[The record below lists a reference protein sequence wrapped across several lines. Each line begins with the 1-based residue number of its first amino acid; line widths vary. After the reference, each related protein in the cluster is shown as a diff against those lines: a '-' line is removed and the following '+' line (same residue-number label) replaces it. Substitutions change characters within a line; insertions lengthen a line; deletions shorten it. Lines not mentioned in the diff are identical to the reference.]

1 MTEQPVDPVDGRPP
15 SPPSPPSPAPDQGPQ
30 TPTLEPGNPTQAPEP
45 GPPAGTSATRMIA
58 IALAAVGV
66 LVVLS
71 VVVILAF
78 GSAGV
83 REYPAGTPEATVQA
97 YVRAIDGNDLPAA
110 YALLSARL
118 KTTLTESAF
127 TDRVTMYG
135 YSGGDGPSRVVRID
149 RTDLRDDRATVDL
162 TLEQYYDGG
171 GGLGPNR
178 ATFHPTMLLVR
189 EGGSWKLDQLYV
201 GPELMPEAP

>member
-1 MTEQPVDPVDGRPP
+1 MTEQPIDPADGRPP
-15 SPPSPPSPAPDQGPQ
+15 SPPTPPPDHGPQ
-30 TPTLEPGNPTQAPEP
+30 TPMPEPGTPAQAPEP
-45 GPPAGTSATRMIA
+45 GPPVGTSATRMIA

-71 VVVILAF
+71 VVVILVF
-78 GSAGV
+78 GGQGV
-83 REYPAGTPEATVQA
+83 REYPAGTPEATVQG

-118 KTTLTESAF
+118 KTTLTQSAF

-135 YSGGDGPSRVVRID
+135 YSDGGPSRVVRVD
-149 RTDLRDDRATVDL
+149 RTDLRGDRATVDL

-171 GGLGPNR
+171 GGFGPNR

-189 EGGSWKLDQLYV
+189 EGGTWKLDQLYV